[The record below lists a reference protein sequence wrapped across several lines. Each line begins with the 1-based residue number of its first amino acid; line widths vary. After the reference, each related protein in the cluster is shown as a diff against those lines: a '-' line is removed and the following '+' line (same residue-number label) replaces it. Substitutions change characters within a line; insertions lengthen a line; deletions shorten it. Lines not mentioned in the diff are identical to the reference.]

1 MVPSEEDEELP
12 LLSKHHRTDTTIPVP
27 TGRTSSYWPSNRETH
42 HLFGPSTSSIRGN
55 SNVGGSN
62 QSITK
67 TNGVDLF
74 DDKELVV
81 PVWEGQPKGQMQ
93 VLWEG
98 GLMDTSSLVQY
109 TVDGKKTF
117 ITGHINLHSSLRHI
131 LTNFKDFQEEET
143 ALEHLGTQLGITVK
157 LTPKFHAKLAG
168 EGAQSTAGHIRNLS
182 M

>member
-1 MVPSEEDEELP
+1 
-12 LLSKHHRTDTTIPVP
+12 
-27 TGRTSSYWPSNRETH
+27 
-42 HLFGPSTSSIRGN
+42 LFGPSTSSIRGY

-74 DDKELVV
+74 DDEELVV
-81 PVWEGQPKGQMQ
+81 PLWEGQPNGQMQ

-98 GLMDTSSLVQY
+98 GLMDTSSLAQY

-117 ITGHINLHSSLRHI
+117 ITGHTNLHSSLRHI

-157 LTPKFHAKLAG
+157 LTPSWAHSKSFYVELKHCTKGRVQRGRGEDRKSRFHK
-168 EGAQSTAGHIRNLS
+168 S
-182 M
+182 